1 MPDLENSP
9 VKCGG
14 VGRKRKK
21 RFMKKIVFAVLLSVL
36 ALADIYS
43 KEFVIA
49 RNGKALVSVVEN
61 PLVKNA
67 QEYLVQE
74 AGACGVALKVVSSS
88 FPGKKILFKV
98 KRSVSVLQEDAYSI
112 TFPDD
117 NTLVIHC
124 SEISARFAVN
134 HILQK
139 AFGIRYFFAPQL
151 RNKTLKDLYS
161 RQINE
166 YPVKKVVA
174 LEQKTFSDDAVTKI
188 SRNADWRIWDF
199 ASNWNGKVNVK
210 VVHMMAIDVFPVYKY
225 ARDNS
230 WPREILPVLN
240 GKKLSLKKA
249 PGNLSK
255 IIYVAVRGYNNHW
268 QPCWSHPATT
278 RIAIENILQILQKDP
293 ARKVINMDVND
304 NGGYCQCKDCLKA
317 VGGKRTMNGMMDY
330 SELYWTWVNNVA
342 NAVTKKYPHVIFS
355 CIAYR
360 EVITPPSF
368 PLNKNILPRLCVELA
383 SMVNNDFWY
392 KKRME
397 LFRQWSQRAA
407 SLDVYDYIHGPM
419 FFALPRIYFH
429 GHVKILRDLIQ
440 NYKLRS
446 IYFESDAVTAFQGP
460 YQQLL
465 MRTLWDA
472 SLDVD
477 QFLKEWCTDAVGK
490 KAAPCLMEYYR
501 LWEQYWTGKEI
512 QKTAWYQS
520 VGSVY
525 MQLGEVN
532 THLYALKKG
541 DLQRFRACMEK
552 VVAYAQTPGEKRRA
566 QVLMDTFRYSELAA
580 TAAFAEILPPDGR
593 IRNAREALA
602 LLKALPGSL
611 KAASLLRKHSMRSIP
626 QIKNMS
632 ERVITAGMASLGK
645 VVPFLKEEKVRA
657 EVLRLSRDKNIPS
670 VLRGQFKI
678 WLGAK
683 AKNLIENGSLE
694 KELLPL
700 KPLWSSR
707 LAGKKSHLFASEGKY
722 SFCTGNGY
730 YRLHPPMQPEK
741 TYLFL
746 CDVYIPKGSNEGRFS
761 YKLGPSRGMV
771 PRTWVSETDLVLSGG
786 SWNTFSNLVSYSGE
800 VDNLFIQL
808 WFRKFE
814 RNEKIYFDNLRLY
827 CLEDLLTEEK

>member
-1 MPDLENSP
+1 MYEAGEGEKGKES
-9 VKCGG
+9 
-14 VGRKRKK
+14 R
-21 RFMKKIVFAVLLSVL
+21 MKKFVFVVLLSVL
-36 ALADIYS
+36 ASVGICS

-49 RNGKALVSVVEN
+49 RNGKALAAVVEN
-61 PLVKNA
+61 PLAKSSL
-67 QEYLVQE
+67 EYLVRE
-74 AGACGVALKVVSSS
+74 AAECGVTLKVVPGS
-88 FPGKKILFKV
+88 FPGKKILFNV
-98 KRSVSVLQEDAYSI
+98 KKDVPVLQEDAYSI

-117 NTLVIHC
+117 NTMVIHC
-124 SEISARFAVN
+124 SEVSARFAVN

-151 RNKTLKDLYS
+151 RNKILKDLYS

-166 YPVKKVVA
+166 YPAKKVVS
-174 LEQKTFSDDAVTKI
+174 LEQKTFSDDADTKI
-188 SRNADWRIWDF
+188 SRNADWRIWEF
-199 ASNWNGKVNVK
+199 APNWNGKVNVK
-210 VVHMMAIDVFPVYKY
+210 VVHMMTIDVFPVYKY

-230 WPREILPVLN
+230 WPKEILPVVN
-240 GKKLSLKKA
+240 GKKITLKKA
-249 PGNLSK
+249 PGALSK
-255 IIYVAVRGYNNHW
+255 IIHVAVRGYNNHW

-293 ARKVINMDVND
+293 AKKVINMDVND
-304 NGGYCQCKDCLKA
+304 NGGYCQCKACLKA
-317 VGGKRTMNGMMDY
+317 VGKKRTMNGMADY
-330 SELYWTWVNNVA
+330 SELYWKWVNNVA
-342 NAVTKKYPHVIFS
+342 DAVTKKYPHVIFS
-355 CIAYR
+355 AIAYR

-397 LFRQWSQRAA
+397 LFRQWSKRAA
-407 SLDVYDYIHGPM
+407 ALDVYDYIHGPM
-419 FFALPRIYFH
+419 FFAFPRIYFH
-429 GHVKILRDLIQ
+429 GHAKILRDLIK

-465 MRTLWDA
+465 MRILWDA
-472 SLDVD
+472 DLDVD
-477 QFLKEWCTDAVGK
+477 SFLKEWCTDAVGK
-490 KAAPCLMEYYR
+490 KAAPYLMEYYR

-541 DLQRFRACMEK
+541 DMQRFRACMEK

-566 QVLMDTFRYSELAA
+566 QALMEAFTYSELASKS
-580 TAAFAEILPPDGR
+580 AFAEILPPDGR

-611 KAASLLRKHSMRSIP
+611 QAAALLRKHSLRSIP
-626 QIKNMS
+626 QIKNTS

-645 VVPFLKEEKVRA
+645 VIPFLKEETVRA
-657 EVLRLSRDKNIPS
+657 ELLLLSRDKTIPP
-670 VLRGQFKI
+670 VLRGQFRI

-707 LAGKKSHLFASEGKY
+707 LAGKRSRLFASDGKY

-730 YRLHPPMQPEK
+730 YRLHPPMQPGK
-741 TYLFL
+741 NYLFL
-746 CDVYIPKGSNEGRFS
+746 CDVYIPQGSNEGRFS
-761 YKLGPSRGMV
+761 YKLGPSRGMI
-771 PRTWVSETDLVLSGG
+771 PRTWVSEMDLVLSGG
-786 SWNTFSNLVSYSGE
+786 EWNTFSNMVSCSGD

-814 RNEKIYFDNLRLY
+814 RNEKVYFDNLRLY
-827 CLEDLLTEEK
+827 CLEDLLGEEK